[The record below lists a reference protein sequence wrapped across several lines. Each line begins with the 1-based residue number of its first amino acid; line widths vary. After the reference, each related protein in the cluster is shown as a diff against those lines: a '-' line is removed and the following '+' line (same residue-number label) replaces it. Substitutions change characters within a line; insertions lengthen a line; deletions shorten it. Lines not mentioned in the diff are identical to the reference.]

1 VIWDPNWFMPA
12 QAYGFTCSVCSLTW
26 VLQSTDTA
34 HQEDDI
40 YDARYA
46 VGERMG
52 YPDCVNQ
59 TYGCMSDQCVIDTLA
74 SYGLV
79 ARQAYVTF
87 DQAYAIARTC
97 TGTINPQGMYH
108 FMALRGANPDGTI
121 GVANS
126 APNYCGVDQVLTR
139 ERFNALGPVSVIY
152 VESRA

>member
-1 VIWDPNWFMPA
+1 MPA
-12 QAYGFTCSVCSLTW
+12 QAYNWTCSVCSATW
-26 VLQSTDTA
+26 VLQATGTA
-34 HQEDDI
+34 YQESDI

-52 YPDCVNQ
+52 YPSCVNP

-79 ARQAYVTF
+79 VRQAYVTF
-87 DQAYAIARTC
+87 DEAFAIARVY

-108 FMALRGANPDGTI
+108 FMALRGTSGSDLA
-121 GVANS
+121 VANS
-126 APNYCGVDQVLTR
+126 AEGYMGVYSTLSRSQ
-139 ERFNALGPVSVIY
+139 FNALGPVSVIY

>member
-12 QAYGFTCSVCSLTW
+12 QAYSFTCSVCSLTW
-26 VLQSTDTA
+26 VLQATDTA

-74 SYGLV
+74 SYSLV

-87 DQAYAIARTC
+87 DVSRADPRYRIF
-97 TGTINPQGMYH
+97 GG
-108 FMALRGANPDGTI
+108 
-121 GVANS
+121 GVAGS
-126 APNYCGVDQVLTR
+126 HQGRLAADRRRGPG
-139 ERFNALGPVSVIY
+139 EAALGAVTGDA
-152 VESRA
+152 E